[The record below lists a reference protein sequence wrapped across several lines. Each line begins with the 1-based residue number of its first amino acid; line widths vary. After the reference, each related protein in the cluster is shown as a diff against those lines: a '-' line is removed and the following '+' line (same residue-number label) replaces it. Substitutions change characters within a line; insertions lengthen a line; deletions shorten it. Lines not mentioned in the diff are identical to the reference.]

1 MSGPCSEGEGILS
14 PLDEDSFAD
23 TEHNITAPSVSTI
36 NDRVSNVTTD
46 NDIEEVFAMETE
58 DNSWISLNN
67 AAPYDID
74 LHIDLNSNA
83 CDDSNDDGNR
93 NSPGGS
99 VKSPTIPIP
108 KQSNTSGVKS
118 ITEFNS
124 IGCNVGSKTSSED
137 FTYVSA
143 YATNTHSDSNLSEN
157 MCDTDTKENDPTLP
171 ADLDSDVIKSS
182 DEDTRQLDRIYRKSV
197 LSECTISEM
206 SAESVIWLSHRLG
219 PVLTARY
226 LSRNLLRMLTLCY
239 AGKENLTPIDD
250 NNYTRVE
257 GVTWKKPIL
266 AGDQNATKVLE
277 CLTAIAGT

>member
-1 MSGPCSEGEGILS
+1 
-14 PLDEDSFAD
+14 
-23 TEHNITAPSVSTI
+23 
-36 NDRVSNVTTD
+36 
-46 NDIEEVFAMETE
+46 METE

-67 AAPYDID
+67 TAPYDID
-74 LHIDLNSNA
+74 LHIDLNLNI
-83 CDDSNDDGNR
+83 CDDINDDGNK
-93 NSPGGS
+93 NSPDNS

-108 KQSNTSGVKS
+108 KQSNTSGAKLV
-118 ITEFNS
+118 TEFNS

-143 YATNTHSDSNLSEN
+143 YAMNIHSDNNLLEN
-157 MCDTDTKENDPTLP
+157 MCSIDAEDDNPAAFLTDFDNKSN
-171 ADLDSDVIKSS
+171 AIKSDKS
-182 DEDTRQLDRIYRKSV
+182 VHQLDHIYRKSI

-250 NNYTRVE
+250 NNFTRLE

-266 AGDQNATKVLE
+266 AGDQNAIKVLE
-277 CLTAIAGT
+277 CLTAIAGMYKKICELF

>member
-1 MSGPCSEGEGILS
+1 
-14 PLDEDSFAD
+14 
-23 TEHNITAPSVSTI
+23 
-36 NDRVSNVTTD
+36 
-46 NDIEEVFAMETE
+46 METE

-67 AAPYDID
+67 TTPYDID
-74 LHIDLNSNA
+74 LHIDLNLNV
-83 CDDSNDDGNR
+83 CDDLNDDGNK

-99 VKSPTIPIP
+99 IKSPTIPIP
-108 KQSNTSGVKS
+108 KQSNTSGAKLV
-118 ITEFNS
+118 TEFNS

-143 YATNTHSDSNLSEN
+143 YTMNIHSDNNLLEN
-157 MCDTDTKENDPTLP
+157 MCNIDTKENNLAVFP
-171 ADLDSDVIKSS
+171 ADLDNKSDMIKS
-182 DEDTRQLDRIYRKSV
+182 DEDVHQLDHIYRKSIPN
-197 LSECTISEM
+197 ECTISEM

-250 NNYTRVE
+250 NNFMYLE

-266 AGDQNATKVLE
+266 AGDQNAIKVLE
-277 CLTAIAGT
+277 CLTAIAGIYKNIEGDSK

>member
-1 MSGPCSEGEGILS
+1 
-14 PLDEDSFAD
+14 
-23 TEHNITAPSVSTI
+23 
-36 NDRVSNVTTD
+36 
-46 NDIEEVFAMETE
+46 METE

-67 AAPYDID
+67 TAPYDID
-74 LHIDLNSNA
+74 LHIDLNLSA
-83 CDDSNDDGNR
+83 CDDSNDDGNK

-108 KQSNTSGVKS
+108 KQSNISGAKLV
-118 ITEFNS
+118 TEFNS

-143 YATNTHSDSNLSEN
+143 YATNIHSDSNFSEN
-157 MCDTDTKENDPTLP
+157 MCNIDTKEDDPAMLP
-171 ADLDSDVIKSS
+171 TDLDNKGDVIKSN
-182 DEDTRQLDRIYRKSV
+182 DEEMRQLDHIYRKSV

-239 AGKENLTPIDD
+239 AGKENLMPIDD
-250 NNYTRVE
+250 NNYMCVE
-257 GVTWKKPIL
+257 GITWKKPIL
-266 AGDQNATKVLE
+266 AGDQNAIKVLE
-277 CLTAIAGT
+277 CLTAIAGTYIQNT